1 MGIHIWFPIVIK
13 EKNNYG
19 VVSTIKQNYRKE
31 PLNVQQASVQVQTFD
46 LHKYVYV
53 RIISLSYYLDVK
65 SI

>member
-1 MGIHIWFPIVIK
+1 MSEFPIIIK

-19 VVSTIKQNYRKE
+19 VVKAINQNFLKE
-31 PLNVQQASVQVQTFD
+31 PLNVQQASVEVHTFG